1 MSQMGI
7 RPFYIQDYSGRP
19 KMTTSLGYSKARKV
33 LNVEVHLGVEVLL
46 LLVIGPSSRGIPYSS
61 DSELGCSKICLC

>member
-46 LLVIGPSSRGIPYSS
+46 LLVMRW
-61 DSELGCSKICLC
+61 